1 MREFPVP
8 EPNGI
13 QSVLDS
19 LPHPNARNVKPA
31 SVMDTSILEEIKKSQ
46 ALSTNSTVGQAN
58 AITPRCSKGP

>member
-1 MREFPVP
+1 
-8 EPNGI
+8 
-13 QSVLDS
+13 VLDS

-31 SVMDTSILEEIKKSQ
+31 SVMDQSILEEIKRV